1 MPEKVLKVALNAS
14 PFKTL
19 NRFETQ
25 RNIFANISFFG
36 CYTIRCR
43 KRIQFIHMT
52 FSSPLN
58 YSHIY
63 QLDTILHSFKLAH
76 PVHDK
81 STLNLSYANIR
92 YHNT

>member
-36 CYTIRCR
+36 V
-43 KRIQFIHMT
+43 IQYVVGKESTFIHMT
-52 FSSPLN
+52 FSPLLN

-63 QLDTILHSFKLAH
+63 QLDTILHSFQLVH

-92 YHNT
+92 